1 MVSVEH
7 NDPINE
13 KILAISEDKIEGF
26 VREPFEEI
34 AERSGVEV
42 DVVMA
47 RIGAM
52 LRAGTIRRVRQ
63 TLLATNLADGA
74 LVAWKVG
81 EDKMDAAFDFMFQR
95 DPFSGH
101 VVLRSTDTLTAGSD
115 YKLWTTVKVPH
126 GFSLEEHCRLLA
138 GKVGAERFRI
148 MPAKGIFTLGVGHV
162 RRKAIEPGSRADIPA
177 KMIEVRAVEL
187 SEREWAVLLALI
199 TGYALFFFISKH
211 VHHVCPACAASH
223 FDADATRHFSE
234 IATALIVALAIHST
248 TDGLALGIQGET
260 PGTGATKWSLFSA
273 LCIHKVPEG
282 LALGG
287 LLIGAGLQRAAAVG
301 WVAAVEATTLLGGV
315 IGYFLLTNISMLWL
329 GLIMA
334 HVGGGFIYLATHA
347 VVGEMLKHGKKLVL
361 TSFALGIALIAV
373 LNIGLRLVR

>member
-1 MVSVEH
+1 MANTLWQVIAAYIFALAGGSISASLRLEH
-7 NDPINE
+7 
-13 KILAISEDKIEGF
+13 KTLCALISF
-26 VREPFEEI
+26 
-34 AERSGVEV
+34 A
-42 DVVMA
+42 
-47 RIGAM
+47 
-52 LRAGTIRRVRQ
+52 AGT
-63 TLLATNLADGA
+63 L
-74 LVAWKVG
+74 
-81 EDKMDAAFDFMFQR
+81 
-95 DPFSGH
+95 
-101 VVLRSTDTLTAGSD
+101 
-115 YKLWTTVKVPH
+115 
-126 GFSLEEHCRLLA
+126 
-138 GKVGAERFRI
+138 
-148 MPAKGIFTLGVGHV
+148 LGVTIF
-162 RRKAIEPGSRADIPA
+162 AILPESFGACPW
-177 KMIEVRAVEL
+177 
-187 SEREWAVLLALI
+187 WAVLLALI

-260 PGTGATKWSLFSA
+260 PGAGATKWSLFSA

-287 LLIGAGLQRAAAVG
+287 LLIGAGLQGAAAVG

-315 IGYFLLTNISMLWL
+315 IGYFVLTNISMLWL

-347 VVGEMLKHGKKLVL
+347 VIGEMLKHGKRLVL
-361 TSFALGIALIAV
+361 TSFALGVAVIAV